1 MKKKDFKC
9 LEKDVSIM
17 NKKDINAIIE
27 NNKNKI
33 IIFAGFFHAG
43 MHHIE
48 KKVDK
53 GYMIDITPEK
63 LWRQYNLRTVTYIH
77 KNYNDIKKLLN
88 SRIDP
93 TKIHIIFNRKF
104 GIRNGFECVG
114 VYDFRDLLKNVKKDA
129 KNKKYYYGTSD
140 KIYKQICKLLL

>member
-1 MKKKDFKC
+1 MLKKLPKKYKDIIIIDTDDIDDPNSLKAIKKYSFKN
-9 LEKDVSIM
+9 K
-17 NKKDINAIIE
+17 KKDINAIIE

-33 IIFAGFFHAG
+33 IIFAGFLHAG
-43 MHHIE
+43 MQHIE

-77 KNYNDIKKLLN
+77 KNYNEIKKLLN

-93 TKIHIIFNRKF
+93 TKIHIIFNRT
-104 GIRNGFECVG
+104 I
-114 VYDFRDLLKNVKKDA
+114 KKR
-129 KNKKYYYGTSD
+129 
-140 KIYKQICKLLL
+140 C